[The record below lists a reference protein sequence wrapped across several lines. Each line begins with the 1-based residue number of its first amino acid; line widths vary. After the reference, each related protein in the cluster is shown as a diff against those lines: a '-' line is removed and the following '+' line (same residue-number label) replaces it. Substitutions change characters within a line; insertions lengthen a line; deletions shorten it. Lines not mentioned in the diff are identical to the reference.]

1 MVVGLLLWV
10 WIIVA
15 PIAAILWLEK
25 QLGGNSSG
33 GVRMLRDAAVEG
45 TSTDG

>member
-10 WIIVA
+10 WIILA

-25 QLGGNSSG
+25 QLGGNTSG
-33 GVRMLRDAAVEG
+33 GVRMLRFAGIKAQSYD
-45 TSTDG
+45 